1 MHRED
6 STRWQFYSER
16 DERSHRIIGIGG
28 EIRGKSGPNWSQIG
42 AQGFSALWRDTRARV
57 NNLNLLVTG
66 HGCTKWLGVVEFEVV
81 DRLVSSRFAR
91 FRVLVSSSRFS

>member
-6 STRWQFYSER
+6 STRWQFYSGR
-16 DERSHRIIGIGG
+16 DERSHRIIEIGG
-28 EIRGKSGPNWSQIG
+28 ESGPKRSQIG